1 LRRESAMPKFRFQQ
15 ITPRGL
21 WTSPGVFEAE
31 YDEIVEMVHGAHA
44 PGQPRAAV
52 EADSARVIYAL
63 DAQGN
68 PTDAAAQLFAASPT
82 KAA

>member
-1 LRRESAMPKFRFQQ
+1 MPKFRFQQ
-15 ITPRGL
+15 LTPRGL

-52 EADSARVIYAL
+52 DVDSACVIYAV

-68 PTDAAAQLFAASPT
+68 PTDAAVLLFAASPT